1 MCGTENI
8 ILTFSQW
15 ESLMTIAYMYINRD
29 IIELLKIR
37 KDLVAWD
44 AGCLQSGTLAKPPK
58 VYIPGFI
65 DFEVLYAFMG
75 CTLQSNCIAQ
85 ATVP

>member
-15 ESLMTIAYMYINRD
+15 ESLMTIADLFINRD

-37 KDLVAWD
+37 KDLVDWNAR
-44 AGCLQSGTLAKPPK
+44 CLQSGTLAKPPK
-58 VYIPGFI
+58 LNIPGYI
-65 DFEVLYAFMG
+65 DFDVLYAFMG
-75 CTLQSNCIAQ
+75 C
-85 ATVP
+85 